1 VAASAT
7 AGGLKRAPR
16 YHTGGIAGFAPE
28 EVPAILRRGEAVLTP
43 GQMKALGAGIGSR
56 EDRRPPMTV
65 VMNITTPRLQQLPP
79 QPGPDRRRGGAG
91 PRAGTA
97 RFLSRCPSPDPR
109 SCKSFVRTAKLSKI
123 TAKLGRLN
131 ASMH

>member
-1 VAASAT
+1 MAASAT

-65 VMNITTPRLQQLPP
+65 VMNITTP
-79 QPGPDRRRGGAG
+79 DSNSFRRSHGQIAAEAA
-91 PRAGTA
+91 RALERA
-97 RFLSRCPSPDPR
+97 RRDF
-109 SCKSFVRTAKLSKI
+109 
-123 TAKLGRLN
+123 
-131 ASMH
+131 